1 MPFITVL
8 IFELAD
14 RRNFSHKTRRSAMGR
29 TAMRTYTFY
38 FADRFSPVQSFD
50 ILECEDDAEA
60 LERAG
65 ELLGREPE
73 RLAVEVWSDTE
84 RVFAFDRNVNRP
96 PIPASGSRFFEA
108 VGDRM
113 A

>member
-1 MPFITVL
+1 
-8 IFELAD
+8 
-14 RRNFSHKTRRSAMGR
+14 
-29 TAMRTYTFY
+29 MRTYTFY

-65 ELLGREPE
+65 ELLDHEPE
-73 RLAVEVWSDTE
+73 RLAVEVWLGAE
-84 RVFAFDRNVNRP
+84 RVFAFDRTVNLL
-96 PIPASGSRFFEA
+96 PIPASGSRFFGA
-108 VGDRM
+108 VGYRV